1 MPPAPESR
9 PPIRAV
15 LWRALLYGGALT
27 LLVLYAPDGGPRFIY
42 VGF

>member
-1 MPPAPESR
+1 MPSAPEPRVAVS
-9 PPIRAV
+9 AV
-15 LWRALLYGGALT
+15 LWRALLYAGALT

>member
-1 MPPAPESR
+1 VPPAPEPR
-9 PPIRAV
+9 APNTAV
-15 LWRALLYGGALT
+15 LWRALLYAGALT